1 MKLCTF
7 VAVAISISARISPGL
22 FPNLGLKVSGC
33 SANGCGSYL
42 CASDTAKGLPGIA
55 VLAVH
60 RNLFG
65 MKPNSFPDLP
75 EDCTCGGEGL
85 APVSSVPR
93 VGAMP
98 ELITYQCAA
107 CGHVETIEAQPK
119 ERQQPDR

>member
-1 MKLCTF
+1 MPTY
-7 VAVAISISARISPGL
+7 AVRQ
-22 FPNLGLKVSGC
+22 
-33 SANGCGSYL
+33 
-42 CASDTAKGLPGIA
+42 TAKGLSGIA

-75 EDCTCGGEGL
+75 EDCSCGGEGL
-85 APVSSVPR
+85 APVRSVPR

-119 ERQQPDR
+119 ERQQPER

>member
-1 MKLCTF
+1 MGPLY
-7 VAVAISISARISPGL
+7 
-22 FPNLGLKVSGC
+22 LGLKVSGC
-33 SANGCGSYL
+33 SANGCGAYL
-42 CASDTAKGLPGIA
+42 CRVRQTAKGLPGIA

-119 ERQQPDR
+119 ERQQPER